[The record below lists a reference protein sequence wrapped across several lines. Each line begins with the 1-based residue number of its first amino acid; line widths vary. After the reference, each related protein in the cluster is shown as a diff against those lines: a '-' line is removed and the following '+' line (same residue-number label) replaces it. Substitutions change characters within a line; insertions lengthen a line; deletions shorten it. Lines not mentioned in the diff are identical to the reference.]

1 MTHGAP
7 SPPLPDNDMGTHIGM
22 RGKDL
27 QKFTMVARELN
38 VTILVRH
45 TNSDSLKYVQQPGFY
60 PKPAAVKAKTADCN
74 PPTQTQ
80 LVKGVRRTVVYD
92 VAGLVVHPG
101 FQPACYGGS
110 KAGKA
115 LGFWS
120 HTMETLSPTLIDAQ
134 ADPTK
139 PETWSV
145 WGVERAAV
153 HAPRWKW
160 RVDINPES
168 RYFGCLQLYRADIG
182 WCYIHGDY
190 DLKDVIV
197 SGHETDNKRLEGKL
211 DGVKNFTPQ
220 LTNLTFEQVQDALN
234 RRMGVE
240 MVQHG
245 AEAQFAWHGDEPI
258 TVIYA
263 DGTFL
268 LLYDAVTVQS
278 WYDQMNRKVLATMG
292 EDYRRSESRM
302 FRFGPQGMFAPG
314 KAPAG
319 SWG

>member
-1 MTHGAP
+1 
-7 SPPLPDNDMGTHIGM
+7 MGTKLGM
-22 RGKDL
+22 RAKDL
-27 QKFTMVARELN
+27 QKFLMVAREMN

-45 TNSDSLKYVQQPGFY
+45 TNADSLKYVERPGFY
-60 PKPAAVKAKTADCN
+60 PKPAAVKAKTADHN
-74 PPTQTQ
+74 PPAEPR
-80 LVKGVRRTVVYD
+80 VVRGVNKTVVYD

-110 KAGKA
+110 KAEKA
-115 LGFWS
+115 LGFWN
-120 HTMETLSPTLIDAQ
+120 HTMETLSPMLIDTPV
-134 ADPTK
+134 DPAR

-153 HAPRWKW
+153 NAPRWKW

-168 RYFGCLQLYRADIG
+168 RYFGCLQLFRADIG

-197 SGHETDNKRLEGKL
+197 SGYETENARLEGKL

-220 LTNLTFEQVQDALN
+220 LHNLTFEQVQDALN
-234 RRMGVE
+234 ARMGVE

-258 TVIYA
+258 TVA
-263 DGTFL
+263 FPDWSFV
-268 LLYDAVTVQS
+268 LLYDAVTVQV
-278 WYDQMNRKVLATMG
+278 WYDKLNRNVLAKMG
-292 EDYRRSESRM
+292 EDYRRSASRM
-302 FRFGPQGMFAPG
+302 FHFGPQGMFEPG
-314 KAPAG
+314 KAPTG